1 MASILVVDDE
11 LEMCDLLQALL
22 EPAGHRVVTTTEP
35 RDVIHLLEASA
46 FDLVIA
52 DVVMPRRDGIEL
64 VKELRQKSPQLGIIA
79 MSGAKPLRR
88 ELFFE
93 AGRQFGADATFGKPF
108 SKEEVLGSV
117 AEALKKA
124 ADRKAVA

>member
-11 LEMCDLLQALL
+11 SEMCGLLQALL

-35 RDVIHLLEASA
+35 RDVNRLLAEEP

-52 DVVMPRRDGIEL
+52 DIVMPRRDGIEL
-64 VKELRQKSPQLGIIA
+64 VRELHQTFPQLGIIA

-93 AGRQFGADATFGKPF
+93 AGKLFGADATFGKPF
-108 SKEEVLGSV
+108 SKEEVMRSV
-117 AEALKKA
+117 TEALKKA
-124 ADRKAVA
+124 SERKPAA